1 MKNKIKLEIEYF
13 ETSSGDEYECITIEN
28 LYGIIDKI
36 KKKYPN
42 DADLGEYIRNN

>member
-1 MKNKIKLEIEYF
+1 MKEITELMMVIRHLNPEEIRKRMEEYQ
-13 ETSSGDEYECITIEN
+13 ED
-28 LYGIIDKI
+28 I